1 MSYRSVKK
9 ILGETSLER
18 KCRFLLGA
26 GMLILIASS
35 FWFYSYLNSQLIYDQ
50 NLRLARA
57 IAGQELVNE
66 HWNRD
71 LGNAE
76 GAEDR
81 EFDEA
86 GGLSDPAKVKV
97 LQSEF
102 LPKLLSLT
110 EEDEDEVKIEMFSAS
125 QDPESPE
132 FHRRPRDDTQY
143 QILELLRRTSKAY
156 VDYDDTDDKFRYYH
170 PVIIRKSCVRCH
182 YHQQRGHRV
191 DQMIAM
197 TSLSMPLKV
206 MEGDLELHRAILIAT
221 ALVTAFL
228 AMLGAY
234 AIVRYVIVKPVLHLK
249 DVSDEIARGN
259 LDLRADIRTGDE
271 FEELSHA
278 FNRMLRHLVTVQEEL
293 KNVNHDLDS
302 KVDELAHVN
311 LQLYEMNNMKDEFL
325 ATMSHEL
332 RTPLNSI
339 LGFSDVLAEA
349 SNLEDKQQRYVT
361 NIQTSGRHLMSLI
374 NDILDLAKIESGK
387 MDLQLVQFDLADFI
401 ERQVGIMQPL
411 ADRKNIEL
419 THSVAPELEDVFQ
432 DRGKLQ
438 QILNNLLSNAL
449 KFTPEGG
456 RVSVRARTCDQER
469 MEILVI
475 DTGVGIR
482 LEDQE
487 QVFEKFRQGKAV
499 PGQRDAITREY
510 EGTGLGL
517 SIVKELTRLLGGEVF
532 LESEFGKGSTF
543 GIRIPVFH
551 EPELGREEADPL
563 SRYTGVNRTRISDL
577 NAPFDGVAPA
587 EAGVGL
593 PALSER
599 DPDPEG
605 TKHDPSDHD
614 KNS

>member
-1 MSYRSVKK
+1 
-9 ILGETSLER
+9 
-18 KCRFLLGA
+18 
-26 GMLILIASS
+26 
-35 FWFYSYLNSQLIYDQ
+35 
-50 NLRLARA
+50 
-57 IAGQELVNE
+57 
-66 HWNRD
+66 
-71 LGNAE
+71 
-76 GAEDR
+76 
-81 EFDEA
+81 
-86 GGLSDPAKVKV
+86 
-97 LQSEF
+97 
-102 LPKLLSLT
+102 
-110 EEDEDEVKIEMFSAS
+110 
-125 QDPESPE
+125 
-132 FHRRPRDDTQY
+132 
-143 QILELLRRTSKAY
+143 
-156 VDYDDTDDKFRYYH
+156 
-170 PVIIRKSCVRCH
+170 
-182 YHQQRGHRV
+182 
-191 DQMIAM
+191 
-197 TSLSMPLKV
+197 
-206 MEGDLELHRAILIAT
+206 
-221 ALVTAFL
+221 
-228 AMLGAY
+228 
-234 AIVRYVIVKPVLHLK
+234 
-249 DVSDEIARGN
+249 
-259 LDLRADIRTGDE
+259 
-271 FEELSHA
+271 
-278 FNRMLRHLVTVQEEL
+278 MLRHLVTVQDEL
-293 KNVNHDLDS
+293 KNVNHDLDN

-349 SNLEDKQQRYVT
+349 ANLEDKQKRYVS

-419 THSVAPELEDVFQ
+419 THSVAPELEEVFQ

-456 RVSVRARTCDQER
+456 RVSVRVRLCDEDR

-510 EGTGLGL
+510 GGTGLGL

-543 GIRIPVFH
+543 GIRIPTHH
-551 EPELGREEADPL
+551 EPDLGRAEADPL
-563 SRYTGVNRTRISDL
+563 SRYTGVNRTRVSDISS
-577 NAPFDGVAPA
+577 PFDGVQPA
-587 EAGVGL
+587 EAGVGI
-593 PALSER
+593 PGLSE
-599 DPDPEG
+599 PDPEPQR
-605 TKHDPSDHD
+605 TRQNTSAHDE
-614 KNS
+614 NS

>member
-26 GMLILIASS
+26 GMLILITTS
-35 FWFYSYLNSQLIYDQ
+35 FWFYSYQNEKLIYDQ
-50 NLRLARA
+50 NLRLART
-57 IAGQELVNE
+57 ISGQELVNQ
-66 HWNRD
+66 HWKWELASSD
-71 LGNAE
+71 SS
-76 GAEDR
+76 
-81 EFDEA
+81 EA
-86 GGLSDPAKVKV
+86 KDPANIDNVESFQKDVR
-97 LQSEF
+97 
-102 LPKLLSLT
+102 PNSLG
-110 EEDEDEVKIEMFSAS
+110 EVAISIVSAS
-125 QDPESPE
+125 QDPSEVDLDL
-132 FHRRPRDDTQY
+132 RPQDDAQY
-143 QILELLRRTSKAY
+143 QFLELLKGSMREH
-156 VDYDDTDDKFRYYH
+156 VDYDETTEDFRYYR
-170 PVIIRKSCVRCH
+170 PVIVQQSCLRCH
-182 YHQQRGHRV
+182 HHQQAGHKTGE
-191 DQMIAM
+191 MIAM
-197 TSLSMPLKV
+197 TSLTLPLKV
-206 MEGDLELHRAILIAT
+206 MEGDLEFHRAVLIAT

-278 FNRMLRHLVTVQEEL
+278 FNRMLRHLVTVQDEL
-293 KNVNHDLDS
+293 KNVNHDLDG

-311 LQLYEMNNMKDEFL
+311 LQLYEMNNLKDEFL

-349 SNLEDKQQRYVT
+349 NNLEDKQHRYVS
-361 NIQTSGRHLMSLI
+361 NIQTSGRHLMALI

-387 MDLQLVQFDLADFI
+387 MELQLVQFDLADFI
-401 ERQVGIMQPL
+401 ERQVSIMQPL

-419 THSVAPELEDVFQ
+419 THSVSAELEDVFQ

-456 RVSVRARTCDQER
+456 RVSVRVRPQDDEL

-510 EGTGLGL
+510 GGTGLGL

-543 GIRIPVFH
+543 GIRIPIH
-551 EPELGREEADPL
+551 REPDLGLDEIDPL
-563 SRYTGVNRTRISDL
+563 SKYTGVNRARVSDL
-577 NAPFDGVAPA
+577 PPKFDGIEPA
-587 EAGVGL
+587 EATVGFSGL
-593 PALSER
+593 TPL
-599 DPDPEG
+599 DPEPH
-605 TKHDPSDHD
+605 TTEHKPSGVDEHG
-614 KNS
+614 